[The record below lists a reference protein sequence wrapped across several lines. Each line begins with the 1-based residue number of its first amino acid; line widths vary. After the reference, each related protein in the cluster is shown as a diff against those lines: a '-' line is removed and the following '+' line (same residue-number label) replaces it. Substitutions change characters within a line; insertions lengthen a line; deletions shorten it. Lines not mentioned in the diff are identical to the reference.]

1 LEAPEQIILDEN
13 ELAKDKAYFSIGTY
27 AISPNQNLLAF
38 SIDLK
43 GDEIYELYLKDLTTG
58 LIVKTPINSIS
69 EVAWL
74 ADNETVLYTTE
85 NERMQTDMCWKWNV
99 LTKNPVAVYLEMD
112 PGWDVSL
119 YQSSNEQ
126 MTFLST
132 ASKDET
138 EVYYLKSND
147 LEGRFTCLLPR
158 QSKHNYSPDYYDE
171 KFYIRT
177 NLFREDFDIAVCRE
191 DSTALKNWKILY
203 QGKDKE
209 PINGFGVFD
218 TNLVVQQRR
227 NGFDNLVIISRQ
239 YGLVTDAIIPVQ
251 PMDLSLWVNPDP
263 KALVVYYTAE
273 NEITP
278 LSIFKYDFY
287 TQTSELVR
295 EYPPAGIY
303 NIANYTSVIKW
314 VKANDG
320 AEIPLMLTYRIDL
333 DLNAPHAVDL
343 NGYGAYGDCND
354 PYFSAS
360 RLSLIDRGVIYA
372 TAHIRGGG
380 EFGQEWYDG
389 GRLMNK
395 KNSFTDFVAC
405 MDYLLDNK
413 ITTKDKLV
421 IEGGS
426 AGGLLMGAV
435 TNLAYD
441 KCGLVVGDVP
451 FVDVLHTMLD
461 ETLPLTVQEYEEW
474 GDPHNKEAFDYISSY
489 SPVDNVR
496 PHAYPTMLISSAW
509 NDTRVGYWEGAKWAA
524 KLRANNT
531 GTNPIIFKINWN
543 EGHTGQVN
551 RYESLEYYAV
561 SMAYVLY
568 YLGLR

>member
-1 LEAPEQIILDEN
+1 
-13 ELAKDKAYFSIGTY
+13 
-27 AISPNQNLLAF
+27 
-38 SIDLK
+38 
-43 GDEIYELYLKDLTTG
+43 
-58 LIVKTPINSIS
+58 
-69 EVAWL
+69 
-74 ADNETVLYTTE
+74 
-85 NERMQTDMCWKWNV
+85 
-99 LTKNPVAVYLEMD
+99 
-112 PGWDVSL
+112 
-119 YQSSNEQ
+119 
-126 MTFLST
+126 
-132 ASKDET
+132 
-138 EVYYLKSND
+138 
-147 LEGRFTCLLPR
+147 
-158 QSKHNYSPDYYDE
+158 
-171 KFYIRT
+171 
-177 NLFREDFDIAVCRE
+177 
-191 DSTALKNWKILY
+191 
-203 QGKDKE
+203 
-209 PINGFGVFD
+209 
-218 TNLVVQQRR
+218 
-227 NGFDNLVIISRQ
+227 
-239 YGLVTDAIIPVQ
+239 
-251 PMDLSLWVNPDP
+251 
-263 KALVVYYTAE
+263 
-273 NEITP
+273 
-278 LSIFKYDFY
+278 
-287 TQTSELVR
+287 
-295 EYPPAGIY
+295 
-303 NIANYTSVIKW
+303 
-314 VKANDG
+314 
-320 AEIPLMLTYRIDL
+320 
-333 DLNAPHAVDL
+333 
-343 NGYGAYGDCND
+343 
-354 PYFSAS
+354 
-360 RLSLIDRGVIYA
+360 
-372 TAHIRGGG
+372 
-380 EFGQEWYDG
+380 
-389 GRLMNK
+389 MNK